1 MNYGLLLYKRHHHTH
16 IMKTKI
22 YTLFF
27 ILIAI
32 PAVALAYNGFKGRYT
47 KEKKIT
53 KEFTVNPDARLK
65 IDNSYGDVNI
75 TSWNEN
81 KTVIEVFIKT
91 NGNDEERVQDK
102 LDEIDVE
109 FGDKAGLISATTK
122 FNKDGGR
129 SWWKSWKS
137 SNVNMEIRY
146 EIKVPVTNDI
156 DISNDY
162 GSISINEIQGNAKIN
177 CDYGQLTI
185 GRLLGDTNSLNFD
198 YTNNA
203 TIEYIKN
210 GRINADHSSFTL
222 EDAGTIQLNGDHTTS
237 EFGTIKDLNYVCDYG
252 KLRAR
257 TVGKLVGRGDHL
269 TATFETI
276 QGDMNLNTNYGSLRI
291 NELSA
296 TAGDVVIQSDYTG
309 IKLGYNSNYSFTF
322 NISLEYAGLSG
333 QDDLEMTKKRIES
346 SDKYY
351 EGYYGNANSQNNI
364 NINSEYGGVTFTKL

>member
-1 MNYGLLLYKRHHHTH
+1 
-16 IMKTKI
+16 MKTKI

-32 PAVALAYNGFKGRYT
+32 PTVALAYNGFNGRYT

-81 KTVIEVFIKT
+81 KTVIVVFIKT
-91 NGNDEERVQDK
+91 NGNIEERVQDK
-102 LDEIDVE
+102 LDEINIE
-109 FGDKAGLISATTK
+109 FDGSASFVSAITK
-122 FNKDGGR
+122 FDKGAGR

-162 GSISINEIQGNAKIN
+162 GGISINEIQGNAKIN

-185 GRLLGDTNSLNFD
+185 GKLLGDTNSLNFD

-203 TIEYIKN
+203 TIEYMKS
-210 GRINADHSSFTL
+210 GRITADYSSFNL
-222 EDAGTIQLNGDHTTS
+222 ENTEKVELNGDYTKS

-252 KLRAR
+252 RLKVG
-257 TVGKLVGRGDHL
+257 TVGELIGRGDHL

-276 QGDMNLNTNYGSLRI
+276 QGNANLNTNYGSLRI

-309 IKLGYNSNYSFTF
+309 IKLGYNNQYSFTF

-333 QDDLEMTKKRIES
+333 QDGLEITKKRIES

-351 EGYYGNANSQNNI
+351 EGYYGNATSQNNI